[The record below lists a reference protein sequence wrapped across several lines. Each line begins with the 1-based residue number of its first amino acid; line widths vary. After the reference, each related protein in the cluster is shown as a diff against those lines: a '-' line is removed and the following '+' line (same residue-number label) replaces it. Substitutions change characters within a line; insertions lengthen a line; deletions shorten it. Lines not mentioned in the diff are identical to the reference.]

1 MKVFAPALPP
11 FRIVRKSLGA
21 SVGLALMAFAGSA
34 AGQAPSYYDVQVL
47 NNFGNGEYFGAT
59 PTNSN
64 IWLLTNFQFDYK
76 SGGNYT
82 TGSSTSG
89 SWNYVNLN
97 DVQEGKLRVY
107 TAGSNGTRMYA
118 VLSPTA
124 PPTTQLSPSN
134 AIPYN
139 YFEWSFASGTGN
151 PGTLDLSWID
161 NWDFHTRM
169 VVSATGTQ
177 TPAPTTVTYGSGS
190 TSSTKATS
198 DAIQSYANQSGGNFS
213 WLNTYKQSLSLPG
226 TTSTPTRWITKNSDP
241 TVDASQI
248 QSFTNAISR
257 INSQSSNSTAWV
269 SGTPATG
276 PNWTTAG
283 FRVGSLQP
291 LNPPDG
297 STLPGNATATAWSAY
312 VNFSSNNTMTLT
324 DFTVYSAGPGGSGGS
339 NVVAWNAGNA
349 TYSVTQAE
357 GGLNAIWNSTNNSLS
372 SPPAWVANLG
382 GNAPNL
388 WYAIYNAI
396 ATGVVFQSDFLNN
409 TALPGSITGDGYVPY
424 VAGQNTYNFEVLTKG
439 AQVTGGLAGELSG
452 SDLIALMQLESG
464 NGTLVN
470 PYFLELLQTAQQTPA
485 YLFPSQDFWGY
496 QSTGSNTEIGI
507 QTGPLNGLP
516 VFGQDATLTWYL
528 GSGAAIPEPGTMAL
542 MGFAAGF
549 FALLVCRRSR
559 RATSGRT

>member
-82 TGSSTSG
+82 TGSASSG
-89 SWNYVNLN
+89 SWTSVNLN
-97 DVQEGKLRVY
+97 DITEGKLRVY
-107 TAGSNGTRMYA
+107 TAGSTGTRMYA

-124 PPTTQLSPSN
+124 PPSAQLSPSN
-134 AIPYN
+134 PIPYN

-177 TPAPTTVTYGSGS
+177 SPAPTTVTYGSGS
-190 TSSTKATS
+190 SYSTKATS
-198 DAIQSYANQSGGNFS
+198 DSIQTYANQSGGNYS
-213 WLNTYKQSLSLPG
+213 WLNTYKQTLSYPG

-248 QSFTNAISR
+248 QSFTNAVSR
-257 INSQSSNSTAWV
+257 INAQSSNSTAWV

-276 PNWTTAG
+276 PNWTSAG

-297 STLPGNATATAWSAY
+297 STLPGNATATSWSAY

-339 NVVAWNAGNA
+339 YQVAWNAGNA